1 MAKVQAT
8 MSTEIALDTLQ
19 AANSIKRLT
28 QLVNSST
35 NAWKAQESQMRSA
48 GDYLGAAQAKYDGLG
63 NAIQNQQH
71 KIEKLKQEQS
81 QLKGSTAETAEQY
94 LKYQQQ
100 IDQATTRLASL
111 ENQQRQAKNS
121 LEYQKSGLAEL
132 QKEYKAQNEAS
143 ETYVRRL
150 KAEGKE
156 DKARQEQLK
165 QYKGSITNLNKQYET
180 QKKMLERVAKQS
192 GRTSDE
198 YRKQKQRLDETATS
212 LAHTRNAADKL
223 NGEIEQSQRSSSLI
237 GRLKESFK
245 RLGSEVSETETKT
258 SRLKG
263 IFGATFAANLISN
276 GFQNALGAIKG
287 KFDEISQ
294 SSAEYV
300 KYQQTMNATWL
311 TLTGNAEEGKKMVDM
326 TNQMAQAAANSTEMV
341 DGMNQKFYAVTH
353 NTELTKQQTQ
363 AILTLQDAFG
373 QTDAAVENFATQ
385 WAQMIANGKVQ
396 GQDMMSIINV
406 FPEMKNQLKEVAG
419 QELGIA
425 NMTQEQYAK
434 LQSDGKI
441 TAEMAQKA
449 LFELQDKYKDA
460 TANFSTTIGGL
471 ERTIQ
476 SRMPS
481 SA

>member
-19 AANSIKRLT
+19 AADSIKRLT

-48 GDYLGAAQAKYDGLG
+48 GDYLGAAQAKYDGLS
-63 NAIQNQQH
+63 NTIQNQQQ

-81 QLKGSTAETAEQY
+81 QLKGSTVEVAEQY

-100 IDQATTRLASL
+100 IDQATTRLAAL
-111 ENQQRQAKNS
+111 ENQQRQAKQS
-121 LEYQKSGLAEL
+121 LDYHKSGLAEL

-143 ETYVRRL
+143 DTYVKRL

-156 DKARQEQLK
+156 DEARQEQLK
-165 QYKGSITNLNKQYET
+165 QYKASIANLNKQYET
-180 QKKMLERVAKQS
+180 QKEMLERIATQAGK
-192 GRTSDE
+192 TSDE

-212 LAHTRNAADKL
+212 LAHIRNAANKL
-223 NGEIEQSQRSSSLI
+223 NDEIEQSQRSSTLI
-237 GRLKESFK
+237 GRLKESFH
-245 RLGSEVSETETKT
+245 RLGNEVDETEKKT

-263 IFGATFAANLISN
+263 IFGATFAANMISN
-276 GFQNALGAIKG
+276 GFQNALGSIKG
-287 KFDEISQ
+287 KFDEIAQ

-326 TNQMAQAAANSTEMV
+326 TNEMAQAAANSTEMV
-341 DGMNQKFYAVTH
+341 DSMNQKFYAVTH

-373 QTDAAVENFATQ
+373 QTDAAVENFSTQ

-419 QELGIA
+419 EELGIA

-434 LQSDGKI
+434 LQSDEI
-441 TAEMAQKA
+441 NPF
-449 LFELQDKYKDA
+449 LFW
-460 TANFSTTIGGL
+460 
-471 ERTIQ
+471 
-476 SRMPS
+476 
-481 SA
+481 